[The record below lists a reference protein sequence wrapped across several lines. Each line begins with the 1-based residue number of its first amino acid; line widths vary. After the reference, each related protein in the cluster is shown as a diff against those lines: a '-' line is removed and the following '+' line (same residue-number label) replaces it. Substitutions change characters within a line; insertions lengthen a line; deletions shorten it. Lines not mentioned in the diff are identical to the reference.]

1 MKKSCLILLL
11 LLAGCGPRDYF
22 RTQVELTPCAR
33 SANHDC
39 REASLLVDEDRGYAL
54 GFVEFDDEGCFYDAR
69 QAESVLHWLQNSSE
83 PQYVVVYTH
92 GWHHNAS
99 DTDFNVRRFK
109 DSLQSIKQRHP
120 GYRVV
125 GLYLGWRGEILDT
138 PYLRMLTFWNR
149 RAVSERL
156 GRGPF
161 KDFLLQVE
169 RTVKAHSENRLL
181 TIGHSL
187 GALAIYNALQSEW
200 LERLR
205 RQGSGFDDLL
215 LLVNPAIEARRFIEL
230 RHALPDSEPVS
241 GEPAY
246 PSLMVI
252 GSEADNMTRSAF
264 TWTRAVP
271 ALFEPGPDPG
281 LALELPEASPWEL
294 STTAIGHYQ
303 PFLTH
308 RLESAPGLSDDAA
321 CPAVADGSAGLA
333 GNPQLL
339 AAAGDELPQLNQPSL
354 RLQRLPARSQ
364 AAPLWFV
371 QTDKNVLPNHG
382 FLNQK
387 PFWCFAEHSLEQT
400 AGWIRAGQDRSV
412 E

>member
-1 MKKSCLILLL
+1 
-11 LLAGCGPRDYF
+11 
-22 RTQVELTPCAR
+22 
-33 SANHDC
+33 
-39 REASLLVDEDRGYAL
+39 
-54 GFVEFDDEGCFYDAR
+54 
-69 QAESVLHWLQNSSE
+69 
-83 PQYVVVYTH
+83 
-92 GWHHNAS
+92 
-99 DTDFNVRRFK
+99 
-109 DSLQSIKQRHP
+109 
-120 GYRVV
+120 
-125 GLYLGWRGEILDT
+125 
-138 PYLRMLTFWNR
+138 MLTFWNR

-308 RLESAPGLSDDAA
+308 RLESAP
-321 CPAVADGSAGLA
+321 AVGRRGVSGC
-333 GNPQLL
+333 G
-339 AAAGDELPQLNQPSL
+339 GW
-354 RLQRLPARSQ
+354 QR
-364 AAPLWFV
+364 
-371 QTDKNVLPNHG
+371 
-382 FLNQK
+382 
-387 PFWCFAEHSLEQT
+387 
-400 AGWIRAGQDRSV
+400 RAGR
-412 E
+412 